1 MWSTFQN
8 QGEGVKI
15 FARSRDFLLME
26 KKLAFMFYF
35 CTRGHI
41 TKQSGEVKEG
51 MPTLAEILP

>member
-1 MWSTFQN
+1 MVNISKSGGGSQ
-8 QGEGVKI
+8 
-15 FARSRDFLLME
+15 DFCTLKRLSANGK
-26 KKLAFMFYF
+26 KKLVVMFYF